1 METTR
6 STRKTVASAWASRL
20 TVHIVYHTA
29 NSLVIDMPSLR
40 FCLVVAILFAAISAY
55 GQSSALKDQ
64 ITKSLGKDV
73 TIKEVTT
80 RYDFSGLSREIPLT
94 FERFQFVP
102 GEQPSGYTESASVK
116 PATPAAQKLWTKW
129 EKVLPEF
136 AAPTQKFIQ
145 AYKGKQGGV
154 ILYFRWSKPLPD
166 DARKAICRVLYGKD
180 EKVLGSDT
188 KDDLLVSNNWCMIWS
203 FAQPTSEL
211 KQAHQKRTFEIVNQ
225 EAQQWMQANPEKA
238 KKFLQPKK

>member
-1 METTR
+1 MLPSKSLLTAMFL
-6 STRKTVASAWASRL
+6 TVAITASA
-20 TVHIVYHTA
+20 
-29 NSLVIDMPSLR
+29 
-40 FCLVVAILFAAISAY
+40 
-55 GQSSALKDQ
+55 QSPAVKDK
-64 ITKSLGKDV
+64 ITTSLGKNV
-73 TIKEVTT
+73 TIKEMTT
-80 RYDFSGLSREIPLT
+80 RYDFSGLDREITLT

-116 PATPAAQKLWTKW
+116 PATPAAQKLWTQW

-136 AAPTQKFIQ
+136 GAPSQKFIQ

-154 ILYFRWSKPLPD
+154 IMYFRWPKPLPA
-166 DARKAICRVLYGKD
+166 DARKAICRVLYGRD
-180 EKVLGSDT
+180 EKILGSDT
-188 KDDLLVSNNWCMIWS
+188 KDDLLVSNDWCMIWS

-238 KKFLQPKK
+238 KKYLQPKK

>member
-1 METTR
+1 MTT
-6 STRKTVASAWASRL
+6 SRL
-20 TVHIVYHTA
+20 CFVLAFLISSVTV
-29 NSLVIDMPSLR
+29 
-40 FCLVVAILFAAISAY
+40 SA
-55 GQSSALKDQ
+55 QRPAVKDQ
-64 ITKSLGKDV
+64 ITKSLGKNV
-73 TIKEVTT
+73 TVKEVTT
-80 RYDFSGLSREIPLT
+80 RYDFSGLAREITLT

-102 GEQPSGYTESASVK
+102 GEQPSGYTESTSIK
-116 PATPAAQKLWTKW
+116 PATPAAQKLWTQW

-136 AAPTQKFIQ
+136 GAPSQKFIQ

-154 ILYFRWSKPLPD
+154 IMYFRWPKPLPA

-188 KDDLLVSNNWCMIWS
+188 KDDLLVSNDWCMIWS
-203 FAQPTSEL
+203 FAQPASEL

-238 KKFLQPKK
+238 KKYLQPKK